1 MMAYRSV
8 FVYADWEGLPEEKML
23 MGQLQSEL
31 LRGKEVFSFVYSKE
45 WLSSNF
51 AQILDPDLVF
61 SDGLQYLS
69 DDKLNFGLF
78 LDSSPDRWGKV
89 LLRRREA
96 AMARMEKRAMQ
107 NLTEL
112 DFLLGVFDGNRMGGL
127 RFKREM
133 DGPFLDDNKQYAV
146 PVWTSIRELEQISL
160 RLENEEVIQDPDYL
174 RWLSLL
180 VAPGSSLG
188 GARPKASVVDV
199 NGHLWIAKF
208 PSGQDQFD
216 VGGWEIVTHRLALKA
231 GLEMAEA
238 KAEIYSTKYHTF
250 LTKRFDRTSAGKR
263 KHFASAMTLLGY
275 TDGQDG
281 ASYLELAD
289 FIIQHGANVSSD
301 LAQLWRRMALSIAV
315 SNVDD
320 HLRNHGFMWSK
331 EGWILSP
338 AYDINPVETGTGLH
352 LNISDV
358 DNTLDWDLLRE
369 TAPFF
374 RIEAEQA
381 EKIIADVKTAVQGW
395 EKEAKAIGIP
405 KLERDLKANAF
416 RMAFND

>member
-1 MMAYRSV
+1 MAYRSV
-8 FVYADWEGLPEEKML
+8 FVYADWEGLTEEKML

-69 DDKLNFGLF
+69 DDKSNFGLF
-78 LDSSPDRWGKV
+78 LDSSPDRWGRV

-96 AMARMEKRAMQ
+96 AMARFEKRTVQ

-146 PVWTSIRELEQISL
+146 PAWTSIRELEQISL
-160 RLENEEVIQDPDYL
+160 RLENEQAIQDPDYL

-188 GARPKASVVDV
+188 GARPKASVAD
-199 NGHLWIAKF
+199 NKGHLWIVKF

-216 VGGWEIVTHRLALKA
+216 VGGWEIVTHRMALKA

-238 KAEIYSTKYHTF
+238 KAEIYSTKHHTF

-275 TDGQDG
+275 SDGQDG

-289 FIIQHGANVSSD
+289 FIIQQGANVSSD
-301 LAQLWRRMALSIAV
+301 LAQLWRRMAFSIAV

-338 AYDINPVETGTGLH
+338 AYDINPVETGKGLH

-358 DNTLDWDLLRE
+358 DNALDWDLLRE

-374 RIEAEQA
+374 RIEAERA
-381 EKIIADVKTAVQGW
+381 EKIILEVKSAVQSW

-405 KLERDLKANAF
+405 KLERDLKANSF
-416 RMAFND
+416 RMAF

>member
-1 MMAYRSV
+1 
-8 FVYADWEGLPEEKML
+8 

-61 SDGLQYLS
+61 SEGLHYLS
-69 DDKLNFGLF
+69 DDKTNFGLF
-78 LDSSPDRWGKV
+78 LDSSPDRWGRV

-96 AMARMEKRAMQ
+96 AMARLEKRALQ

-127 RFKREM
+127 RYKREM

-146 PVWTSIRELEQISL
+146 PGWTSIRELEQISL
-160 RLENEEVIQDPDYL
+160 RLESEEAVLDPDYL

-188 GARPKASVVDV
+188 GARPKASVVDTK
-199 NGHLWIAKF
+199 GYLWIAKF
-208 PSGQDQFD
+208 PSGQDTFD
-216 VGGWEIVTHRLALKA
+216 VGGWELVTHRLALKA
-231 GLEMAEA
+231 GLEMAETKA
-238 KAEIYSTKYHTF
+238 KIYSTKHHTF
-250 LTKRFDRTSAGKR
+250 LTKRFDRTSTGKR

-275 TDGQDG
+275 SDGQDG

-289 FIIQHGANVSSD
+289 FIIQQGANVSSD
-301 LAQLWRRMALSIAV
+301 LVQLWRRMAFSIAV

-320 HLRNHGFMWSK
+320 HLRNHGFLWSK

-358 DNTLDWDLLRE
+358 DNAQNWDLLRE

-374 RIEAEQA
+374 RIEAERA
-381 EKIIADVKTAVQGW
+381 EKIIVEVKTAVQGW

-405 KLERDLKANAF
+405 KFERDLKANAF
-416 RMAFND
+416 RMAF

>member
-1 MMAYRSV
+1 
-8 FVYADWEGLPEEKML
+8 ML
-23 MGQLQSEL
+23 LGQLQSER

-51 AQILDPDLVF
+51 AQTLDPDLVF
-61 SDGLQYLS
+61 SEGLQYLGVEKS
-69 DDKLNFGLF
+69 NFGVF
-78 LDSSPDRWGKV
+78 LDSSPDRWGRI

-96 AMARMEKRAMQ
+96 AMARLEKRPLH

-127 RFKREM
+127 RFKRDM

-160 RLENEEVIQDPDYL
+160 RLEDEEAIQDPDYL

-188 GARPKASVVDV
+188 GARPKASVADI

-208 PSGQDQFD
+208 PSGQDTFD
-216 VGGWEIVTHRLALKA
+216 VGGWELVTNRLALNA
-231 GLEMAEA
+231 GIEMAEA
-238 KAEIYSTKYHTF
+238 KAEIYSTKHHTF

-289 FIIQHGANVSSD
+289 FIIQQGANVSSD
-301 LAQLWRRMALSIAV
+301 LVQLWRRMAFSIAV

-320 HLRNHGFMWSK
+320 HLRNHGFLWSK

-338 AYDINPVETGTGLH
+338 AYDINPVETGSGLH

-358 DNTLDWDLLRE
+358 DNALDWDLLKE

-374 RIEAEQA
+374 RIETELA
-381 EKIIADVKTAVQGW
+381 EKIILEVKTAVQGW
-395 EKEAKAIGIP
+395 EKEAKAVGIP
-405 KLERDLKANAF
+405 LL
-416 RMAFND
+416 